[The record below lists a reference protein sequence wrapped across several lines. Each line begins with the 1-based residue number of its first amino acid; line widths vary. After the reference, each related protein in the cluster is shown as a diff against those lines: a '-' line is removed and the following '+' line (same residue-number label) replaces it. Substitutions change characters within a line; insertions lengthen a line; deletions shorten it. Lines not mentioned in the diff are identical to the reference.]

1 MLGCEYP
8 EILRGIII
16 QARGSQVSLRDVLD
30 RITGRRSRNPYG
42 RVRRRSESTT
52 ELATA
57 GLEAQVED
65 PFPHQAQVPPDAAD
79 RALHTDTTSGTDGG
93 VQVPFQQMP
102 ESRPPRRPAGAPPRP
117 VAPAPSDAAT
127 QYLQVPIIEKSEVT
141 AVLVVIDGDMKGEV
155 FKLHT
160 GENRLGRSESNDSV
174 IASKWISRQH
184 AMVIHRDRVFALVAL
199 SERNRT
205 YLNDREVESCEMNDG
220 DLVRMGRTTLRF
232 RTIEGL

>member
-1 MLGCEYP
+1 MG
-8 EILRGIII
+8 
-16 QARGSQVSLRDVLD
+16 LRDILD
-30 RITGRRSRNPYG
+30 RITGKSSRSPYG
-42 RVRRRSESTT
+42 RVRRRSEATT
-52 ELATA
+52 ELAAA

-65 PFPHQAQVPPDAAD
+65 TFPHQAQVPPRAAD
-79 RALHTDTTSGTDGG
+79 RALPSDTTAGIDDG
-93 VQVPFQQMP
+93 VHVPLQQVPGSQ
-102 ESRPPRRPAGAPPRP
+102 PPRRPAGAPPP
-117 VAPAPSDAAT
+117 HAAPAPCDAAT

-160 GENRLGRSESNDSV
+160 GENRLGRSESNDAV

-184 AMVIHRDRVFALVAL
+184 AMVIQRDRVFALVAL